1 MASEIE
7 TEPGDEKRSA
17 SPSPSPSPSPLTLP
31 TRVRSLRVLA
41 HARRLALAVLPLGA
55 CIGVVAALALTGIER
70 FEALLQGQ
78 GLRTAAMVAT
88 PLAGLLL
95 TGLWLQFS
103 GLGEV
108 SLGRDLAEARL
119 HPLGTFRFLPSLGKA
134 AACALTIGFGG
145 SAGVEG
151 PARWLG
157 AAVGAQ
163 FHRLFRR
170 LARRFRWARRLL
182 AQPGVVVMAG
192 SAAALAAVFRAPI
205 AGALLATEQD
215 GDLSTDRMAPAL
227 AASASG
233 FLAFI
238 ALRGATPLLGTAGS
252 YHLVAREILWALP
265 LGLGC
270 AVVASFYRRLLR
282 FGRHHLGR
290 LPLPARAGLA
300 GLGLLILALP
310 GAWLW
315 PGLPVTQG
323 GGIELVTHLLRG
335 GTLPSRALAFLAL
348 KLAATALTFAGG
360 GVGGTWLPSVTM
372 GAALGAAFEA
382 WAGLGQP
389 GLFVLVG
396 ASAFTGAVH
405 RSLLTPVVFLAETT
419 GQVALVVPAL
429 VATVAAYQASGPE

>member
-1 MASEIE
+1 MADGPQRRGNLLE
-7 TEPGDEKRSA
+7 G
-17 SPSPSPSPSPLTLP
+17 PLALP
-31 TRVRSLRVLA
+31 TRLRSLRVLA
-41 HARRLALAVLPLGA
+41 QTRRLALAVLPLGA
-55 CIGVVAALALTGIER
+55 GIGLVAALALSGVEWL
-70 FEALLQGQ
+70 EALLQGH
-78 GLRTAAMVAT
+78 GVRTWAMVVT
-88 PLAGLLL
+88 PLLALLL
-95 TGLWLQFS
+95 TGLWLQVS

-108 SLGRDLAEARL
+108 SLPKDLAQARH
-119 HPLGTFRFLPSLGKA
+119 HPLATFRFLPSLGKA

-163 FHRLFRR
+163 FHQLFRR

-182 AQPGVVVMAG
+182 AQPGVIVMAG

-205 AGALLATEQD
+205 AGALLATEQE
-215 GDLSTDRMAPAL
+215 GDLSADRLAPSL

-233 FLAFI
+233 YLAFI
-238 ALRGATPLLGTAGS
+238 ALRGTTPLLGTQHA
-252 YHLVAREILWALP
+252 YHLMAREIFWALP

-290 LPLPARAGLA
+290 LPLAVRGGMA
-300 GLGLLILALP
+300 GLGLLLLALP

-323 GGIELVTHLLRG
+323 GGIELVSHLLHG
-335 GTLPSRALAFLAL
+335 GTPSSQALAFLAL
-348 KLAATALTFAGG
+348 KLVATSLTFAGG

-396 ASAFTGAVH
+396 TSAFTGAVH

-419 GQVALVVPAL
+419 GQAALVVPAL
-429 VATVAAYQASGPE
+429 VATVAAYQATPAE

>member
-1 MASEIE
+1 M
-7 TEPGDEKRSA
+7 TDGPGRGQPLA
-17 SPSPSPSPSPLTLP
+17 GGPLTIP
-31 TRVRSLRVLA
+31 TRLHRLRVLA
-41 HARRLALAVLPLGA
+41 QTRRLALAVLPLGA
-55 CIGVVAALALTGIER
+55 GIGLVAALALTGIER
-70 FEALLQGQ
+70 FEALLQGP
-78 GLRTAAMVAT
+78 GLRSLALVGT
-88 PLAGLLL
+88 PLLGLTL
-95 TGLWLQFS
+95 TGVWLHVS

-108 SLGRDLAEARL
+108 SLSKDLVQARH

-134 AACALTIGFGG
+134 AACTLTIGFGG

-157 AAVGAQ
+157 AALGAQ
-163 FHRLFRR
+163 FHALFRR
-170 LARRFRWARRLL
+170 LARRFPWARRLL
-182 AQPGVVVMAG
+182 AQPGVVVTAG

-205 AGALLATEQD
+205 SGALLAAD
-215 GDLSTDRMAPAL
+215 DGGDLRADRLAPAL

-238 ALRGATPLLGTAGS
+238 ALRGTAPLLSAPGT
-252 YHLVAREILWALP
+252 YRLLAREIAWALP

-270 AVVASFYRRLLR
+270 AAAAAFYRRLLR
-282 FGRHHLGR
+282 FGRHHLGG
-290 LPLPARAGLA
+290 LPLPLRGGLA
-300 GLGLLILALP
+300 GLGLLLLALP

-323 GGIELVTHLLRG
+323 GGLDLVVHLLRG
-335 GTLPSRALAFLAL
+335 GTPSAQALAFLAL
-348 KLAATALTFAGG
+348 KLGATALTFAGA

-419 GQVALVVPAL
+419 GQAALVVPAL
-429 VATVAAYQASGPE
+429 VATVAAYQARGPE